1 MLLLLSVDH
10 TLTIS
15 VTLALTNLNPAALK
29 VALLTVLASL
39 AFLACPTIPNLL
51 LLLLSLLV
59 VHCVYLAICRG
70 ALHDESVV
78 VDVDV

>member
-29 VALLTVLASL
+29 VALLAVLASL

-51 LLLLSLLV
+51 LLLNLLV
-59 VHCVYLAICRG
+59 AHCVYLAICRG
-70 ALHDESVV
+70 ALHDESIV

>member
-10 TLTIS
+10 SLTIS

-51 LLLLSLLV
+51 LLNLLV
-59 VHCVYLAICRG
+59 GHCVYLAICRG